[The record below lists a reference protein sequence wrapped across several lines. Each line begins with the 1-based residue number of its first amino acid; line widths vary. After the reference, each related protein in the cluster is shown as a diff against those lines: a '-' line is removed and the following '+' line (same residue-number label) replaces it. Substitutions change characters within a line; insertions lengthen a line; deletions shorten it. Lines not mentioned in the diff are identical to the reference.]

1 MEREK
6 INNNRMVTY
15 TNKQNFYHYIETV
28 MHRAMLHITTIALKM
43 GDREET
49 LWLHL
54 YNILPEDLKV
64 KH

>member
-1 MEREK
+1 
-6 INNNRMVTY
+6 MVTY